1 MCVESCSFARQQH
14 TRGAYIISALRQAI
28 HQSYIASWCCSSV
41 SGHHRQGLHDRFNI
55 NNGHIPLRVCRH
67 YGEIVFVQRDSDQDA
82 VLALGEDYIAFVT
95 CFQMTLCKNVNGN
108 GDKTEVFYLKMCGD
122 YYRNLKFRNMGTVD
136 HDSESKIF
144 PGMAEGDG
152 RGRCEPQRDAPDAP
166 RVGAQLQR
174 VLLRDPQEPKKMSSP
189 RSHSTP
195 RRAWSV
201 VYSKADPPAA
211 GMPHCCQ
218 MGCMFLLIFCGT

>member
-1 MCVESCSFARQQH
+1 MCVESGSFARQQH
-14 TRGAYIISALRQAI
+14 TRCAYIISALRQAI

-82 VLALGEDYIAFVT
+82 VLALGED
-95 CFQMTLCKNVNGN
+95 
-108 GDKTEVFYLKMCGD
+108 KTQVYLKMCGD

-174 VLLRDPQEPKKMSSP
+174 VLLQDPQE
-189 RSHSTP
+189 
-195 RRAWSV
+195 AQQGV
-201 VYSKADPPAA
+201 
-211 GMPHCCQ
+211 
-218 MGCMFLLIFCGT
+218 